1 MPDKALKILGV
12 RVDNMPGDE
21 IESEIRTALQKKS
34 GRKFVVTL
42 NPEISLKAYRDENY
56 RNILNSA
63 DLNLIDGF
71 GMKFISFLKGKK
83 IKDRFT
89 GVELTDFLMKK
100 AKNTNLKVL
109 VVVSKNSLSAP
120 LEIER
125 GIMEKFDLASK
136 AKYFPDPNF
145 FDCEEAKE
153 AQIILVNFGAPE
165 QEKFINEYKHKF
177 PEARILAG
185 VGGAFDFLTGKF
197 KRAPKI
203 FRNMGLEWLWRLLQE
218 PKRIK
223 RIYNAVIAF
232 PFLSLTRK

>member
-1 MPDKALKILGV
+1 
-12 RVDNMPGDE
+12 
-21 IESEIRTALQKKS
+21 
-34 GRKFVVTL
+34 
-42 NPEISLKAYRDENY
+42 
-56 RNILNSA
+56 
-63 DLNLIDGF
+63 
-71 GMKFISFLKGKK
+71 MKFISFLKGKK
-83 IKDRFT
+83 IKNRFT
-89 GVELTDFLMKK
+89 GVELADFLLKK

-125 GIMEKFDLASK
+125 GITDKFGLAAK
-136 AKYFPDPNF
+136 AKYFPDPIF

-165 QEKFINEYKHKF
+165 QENFINEYRHKF

-185 VGGAFDFLTGKF
+185 VGGAFDFLTGRF

-203 FRNMGLEWLWRLLQE
+203 FRNLGLEWLWRLFQE

-223 RIYNAVIAF
+223 RIYSAVIVF